1 MGVPGFPQEG
11 EWTMRLPRVTF
22 RAGTLLAAAFLV
34 ALSAT
39 GCDPLPLVGTHVLTH
54 PFSMGVTTP
63 IPVPPWVTENLE
75 RKYIWNKTD
84 FRTVVM
90 PPIRDG
96 FPPPV
101 CEDPPDEATV
111 LRALR
116 DVARGVPYIYEEFR
130 DDIEVITE
138 RIVDR
143 IDPPRFYPLIGPAQ
157 LHHCHWKCTVY
168 YTETVESGY
177 PFAVR
182 LRRPRVQVVYI
193 DRDHLHIFPCS
204 GPEVQQMMARDMT
217 GN

>member
-1 MGVPGFPQEG
+1 
-11 EWTMRLPRVTF
+11 MRLPRVTI

-34 ALSAT
+34 ALAAT
-39 GCDPLPLVGTHVLTH
+39 GCDPLPTGTHVLVH
-54 PFSMGVTTP
+54 PFSMGLATP
-63 IPVPPWVTENLE
+63 IAVPPWVTENLE

-84 FRTVVM
+84 FRTVVL
-90 PPIRDG
+90 PPIREG

-111 LRALR
+111 LRALA
-116 DVARGVPYIYEEFR
+116 DVTRGVPYLYEEFR
-130 DDIEVITE
+130 DDIDVITE

-193 DRDHLHIFPCS
+193 DRDHLHLFPCS
-204 GPEVQQMMARDMT
+204 QPETQQQIARDMT